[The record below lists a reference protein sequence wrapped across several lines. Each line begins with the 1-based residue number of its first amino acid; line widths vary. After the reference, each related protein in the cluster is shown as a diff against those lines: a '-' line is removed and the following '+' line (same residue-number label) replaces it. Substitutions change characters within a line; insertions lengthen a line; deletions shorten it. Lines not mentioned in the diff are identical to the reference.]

1 MISFQS
7 ISARLESFYK
17 KQLYKYRLRKQGYYK
32 YCKCITKLSQS
43 NGQSLNKENSTFNV
57 LPKYKDDFQFDICKL
72 LSSELL
78 INNNEYQNAVFYFLV
93 RQLNDLVDNPEIIS
107 FLNNVTKDEG
117 FTRLYNNFSQALKP
131 VDDDYILN
139 LKIPNCNHLL
149 KLGMLGLKYGALLPE
164 NYLNTASIEYVD
176 FTQKNIKIVMY
187 GLDDFDVKAYLDEV
201 EIPIS
206 YKKITR
212 RDLFNRTFIKFC
224 TVWVPY
230 RENILNE
237 NTQNITKKNLR
248 IKLNSKVISLKLK
261 ELCSPSF
268 TIGNI
273 LDSFDNILQIRNQED
288 PKLWLISDRLNKAD
302 DNGEHFAR
310 YMQHEHPEINV
321 FYVLSHKC
329 KDWKRLKNEGIKLLK
344 QGSLKHKKQIK
355 KASVLICSHTSRLII
370 ANQKKS
376 KFSNKRIVWLQ
387 HGIILSD
394 LSRFINSQNL
404 GKLELLLT
412 STPGEYESM
421 VHNNNRLSYGER
433 EIKLLGLARYDRLH
447 ELSLTNPQKNQI
459 VVFFT
464 WRGNINQQLTDSEFF
479 ATDYA
484 KRITSFLNSQTL
496 KNLVNEYQYKI
507 IFAPHPML
515 KHFGHCIHLPSKV
528 RLFDASVE
536 SLQSVFATSK
546 LMITDYSSVAFDF
559 AFLNR
564 PVIYYQYDFDT
575 VYNKATHTGQ
585 KGYFNFER
593 AGFGPVVYDES
604 SLIKQIEQYLKNDCR
619 NPDMYQERCKNTFSL
634 EPGHNCERTYE
645 AILDL
650 VTQK

>member
-1 MISFQS
+1 MISFKS
-7 ISARLESFYK
+7 ISARLERFYK

-32 YCKCITKLSQS
+32 YCKCIAKLSQL
-43 NGQSLNKENSTFNV
+43 NGQILNKGNSTFNV
-57 LPKYKDDFQFDICKL
+57 LPKYKDDFRFDICKL
-72 LSSELL
+72 LSSELI
-78 INNNEYQNAVFYFLV
+78 INNKEYQNAVFYFLV

-107 FLNNVTKDEG
+107 FLNNVTKEEG
-117 FTRLYNNFSQALKP
+117 FTTLYNNLSKALKSI
-131 VDDDYILN
+131 DDVYILN
-139 LKIPNCNHLL
+139 LKFPNCNHLL
-149 KLGMLGLKYGALLPE
+149 KLGMLGLKYGASLPE

-201 EIPIS
+201 ELPIS

-230 RENILNE
+230 GETLLKENS
-237 NTQNITKKNLR
+237 QSITKKNLH
-248 IKLNSKVISLKLK
+248 IKLNGQEISLNLK
-261 ELCSPSF
+261 EQCYPSF

-273 LDSFDNILQIRNQED
+273 LDSFDNILQLRNQED

-310 YMQHEHPEINV
+310 YMQHEHPEINAL
-321 FYVLSHKC
+321 YVLSPKC
-329 KDWKRLKNEGIKLLK
+329 KDWNRLKKEGLKLVR
-344 QGSLKHKKQIK
+344 QGSLKHKKLIK
-355 KASVLICSHTSRLII
+355 KAGVLICSHTSRLII
-370 ANQKKS
+370 ANQSKK

-387 HGIILSD
+387 HGITKD
-394 LSRFINSQNL
+394 DMSRFVNSL
-404 GKLELLLT
+404 SIGTLEIIVS
-412 STPGEYESM
+412 STLSEYKTM
-421 VHNNNRLSYGER
+421 IQDCNRLNYGER
-433 EIKLLGLARYDRLH
+433 EIKLLGLTRYDRLH
-447 ELSLTNPQKNQI
+447 ELSLTKLKKNQI

-464 WRGNINQQLTDSEFF
+464 WRGNINQQLTDSEFLS
-479 ATDYA
+479 TDYA

-496 KNLVNEYQYKI
+496 ENLVNEYQYKI

-515 KHFGHCIHLPSKV
+515 KHFGNCIHLPSKV

-593 AGFGPVVYDES
+593 DGFGPVVYDES
-604 SLIKQIEQYLKNDCR
+604 SLLKQIEQYLQNDCR
-619 NPDMYQERCKNTFSL
+619 NPDIYQERCKNTFSL